1 MTEHGG
7 IVDALADVMSRV
19 QAVGKSGHNPH
30 GNYDFRGIDA
40 VVNAVGPA
48 LRAARVV
55 VVPAVQQVEYSVVET
70 SRGKPA
76 NACRVTVSYTFYH
89 GAESLTA
96 VVAAEAWDHGDKA
109 APKAMSVAL
118 RTALLQALCLPTDE
132 PDPDSAT
139 FERAERQPAADVASE
154 EAIAELGALLFEI
167 DSDRRA
173 KAEEWIRNRG
183 GLDSLSASDAETL
196 LGRLRAVVEERRG
209 DAEDAAQQLTAGDW

>member
-19 QAVGKSGHNPH
+19 QAVAKSDRNTH
-30 GNYDFRGIDA
+30 GNYSFRGIDA

-55 VVPAVQQVEYSVVET
+55 VVPAVQTVEYSVVET

-76 NACRVTVSYTFYH
+76 NACRVTVAYSFHH

-96 VVAAEAWDHGDKA
+96 TVAAEAWDHGDKA
-109 APKAMSVAL
+109 APKALSVAL

-154 EAIAELGALLFEI
+154 EAIGELGALLFEL
-167 DSDRRA
+167 DSERRS
-173 KAEEWIRNRG
+173 KAEEWIRGRG
-183 GLDSLSASDAETL
+183 GLDSLSASDATTL

-209 DAEDAAQQLTAGDW
+209 DAEDAAQHPTAGEW

>member
-1 MTEHGG
+1 MTTS

-19 QAVGKSGHNPH
+19 QAVAKSDRNTH
-30 GNYDFRGIDA
+30 GNYSFRGIDA

-76 NACRVTVSYTFYH
+76 NACRVTVAYSFHH

-96 VVAAEAWDHGDKA
+96 TVVAEAWDHGDKA
-109 APKAMSVAL
+109 APKALSVAL

-132 PDPDSAT
+132 PDPDSVT
-139 FERAERQPAADVASE
+139 YERGEDHRGELAGLLAEADETLRRKAER
-154 EAIAELGALLFEI
+154 
-167 DSDRRA
+167 
-173 KAEEWIRNRG
+173 WILDRG
-183 GLDSLSASDAETL
+183 GIDALSP
-196 LGRLRAVVEERRG
+196 
-209 DAEDAAQQLTAGDW
+209 EDAASLRSRLKQARA